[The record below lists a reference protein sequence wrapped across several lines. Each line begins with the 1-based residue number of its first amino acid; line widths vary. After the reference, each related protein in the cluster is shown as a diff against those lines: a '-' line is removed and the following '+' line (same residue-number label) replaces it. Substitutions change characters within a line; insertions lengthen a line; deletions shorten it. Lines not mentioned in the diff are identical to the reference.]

1 MKPSDTKGSECPPVT
16 SGAMSA
22 GRRFL
27 DRTSNRTLNLIET
40 YKGTITYLR
49 GQWQRCPTPTGKPK
63 FGPSYFAITW
73 CEYEDEI
80 GLTDTKAGVG
90 KRWACNTC
98 NNFVE
103 PIWSDTD
110 KCPSPDEALHE
121 YVAWQSKLGVNS
133 SFRAWKKGIHGH
145 DVR

>member
-1 MKPSDTKGSECPPVT
+1 MTGST
-16 SGAMSA
+16 SS
-22 GRRFL
+22 RN
-27 DRTSNRTLNLIET
+27 DSLIDQ
-40 YKGTITYLR
+40 YKSTIKYLR
-49 GQWQRCPTPTGKPK
+49 HEWQRCLTPTGKKK

-80 GLTDTKAGVG
+80 GLTSTKNGVG
-90 KRWACNTC
+90 KRWACKTC
-98 NNFVE
+98 NNFAE

-121 YVAWQSKLGVNS
+121 YVAWQSKLTKGS
-133 SFRAWKKGIHGH
+133 SFRAWRKDMYAN